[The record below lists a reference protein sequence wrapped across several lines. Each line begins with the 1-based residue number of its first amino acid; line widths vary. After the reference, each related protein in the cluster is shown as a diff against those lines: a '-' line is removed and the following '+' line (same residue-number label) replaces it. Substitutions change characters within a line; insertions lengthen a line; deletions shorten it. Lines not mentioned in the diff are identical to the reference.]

1 MVINVLLR
9 SVMTVATPAGENPP
23 LQLVSSKHGPA
34 AQPSRSNTDGIL
46 PHPHPSE
53 NSHMTATHLQA
64 GHHEQVGDLCRV
76 VDETVP
82 VQQVNGAAAEAVV
95 TEGH

>member
-1 MVINVLLR
+1 MVINVLLT
-9 SVMTVATPAGENPP
+9 SVMIVATPAGENPL
-23 LQLVSSKHGPA
+23 LQLVSSTVAQHGPA
-34 AQPSRSNTDGIL
+34 AQPPSSNTDRIL

-82 VQQVNGAAAEAVV
+82 VQQVNGAAAEA
-95 TEGH
+95 G